1 VVKFRHIIYVIS
13 FCLYA
18 FQGIA
23 QTEAEMKVQA
33 DKLFDTDQYLDAT
46 PLYLRL
52 LSLQPRDANYNYRYG
67 ACLTHNSNN
76 KQEAIRYLSYAVN
89 DPNIAPEAYYFLGK
103 ALHLN
108 YQFNDA
114 IKNFTIYIEKKEKSS
129 KQFDAEREIQ
139 MCQNGKRLITTIS
152 DLVVLDKKE
161 INSDKFFR
169 IYDLSDI
176 GGSLLVTA
184 EFQTKFDKKYN
195 HTPLI
200 HFPQNPSVIYYSS
213 YGENGANGKDIYVR
227 RKLPDGSYGMPQPL
241 QGDVNT
247 KFDEDFPYMHPDGSY
262 LYFSSKGHNSMGGY
276 DVYRS
281 KLDPESTTFGPPENM
296 DFAISSPDDD
306 LFYLVDSMNVN
317 AYFASARQSQ
327 DGKLHVYKVKVDRV
341 PLQLAVIKGNFVSE
355 IDPTNKN
362 INFEIFDFSNGENI
376 GKFNSTE
383 KSSYQI
389 TFPKG
394 GKYEF
399 VMTVPGSSQEFRSVV
414 SIPFMKEF
422 KPLKQKIIHTTEEG
436 KEVIRIINLFNEEV
450 EDPQSVLAEVI
461 KIRSEL
467 NVNVNEFNLDEL
479 EEDKRNQQF
488 LKDLGFDALAL
499 NEISVKLLDDV
510 QKIRDDKKNIEEINN
525 NINSIVVQNTED
537 FNRLEEQIKNKVA
550 ETNNAKTP
558 ESKYIF
564 LKESQQLIK
573 KQSDLKQNSKD
584 LLRLSDSINGVLAAS
599 AAASS
604 LGEMTVVADKFEQ
617 LYKEGK
623 EKEAIAYLV
632 QNRELVAKS
641 MKDES
646 IDLTQNLV
654 DRVVKI
660 DEEITTLNN
669 KIDAYSRELKEV
681 EIAIQSLENT
691 RATAK
696 SKDLAEIDSK
706 IAAKREEA
714 SLILGEKRRLEKR
727 VEVLTNEKYLLNR
740 QIAIIQNASENK
752 TDERVSR
759 DTANRS
765 LKETE
770 KTNTNTLTNFVNSQI
785 EDLERNDPS
794 LKERVVFNSGLKGD
808 NILAEHKTLQTRIEG
823 NKELS
828 REVQLQK
835 LISNAGGT
843 LRSLN
848 DRLTDVEKAIENN
861 KFDDKLNKEKQLI
874 TKGIQDVNQELD
886 RYETELASL
895 TQSSIAD
902 VTEENI
908 QKEIDPT
915 YDNKIENIRNN
926 NSLTEEQLLTE
937 QQKVDEAY
945 IAEAKN
951 LIAANE
957 KALIAK
963 PNDKNLQQR
972 QKVLSELKDQTEKVV
987 TERFS
992 QIEAK
997 QQNKLVVTSKEG
1009 ALKAIDPEYSARKE
1023 TIKSDNNLPK
1033 IERFTAIAKEEEQ
1046 LLNRIDT
1053 RLVDLEK
1060 QQKNDPTN
1068 KKITDE
1074 IKAFRTLKN
1083 EVTSSLANTKNEI
1096 TKLENAEPSST
1107 ITRNE
1112 ILATVDD
1119 GYEARLSRIKSDRQ
1133 LAEKQKIETLIR
1145 EEQQLLSKI
1154 DKRTLEL
1161 EKQLKAEPNNKR
1173 IQEELKALKEL
1184 RTETATEL
1192 STNREELTRL
1202 ESSPEV
1208 SAVDKEKVIANV
1220 DNEYENRV
1228 KSIQNNPSLGTD
1240 EKNKALLSEEKAL
1253 VDKVS
1258 DRIVELKEQLDN
1270 DPNNDAI
1277 KTELSSLEA
1286 IEKEKTQS
1294 IDQKEANLAV
1304 KSSGITSEQLLTEI
1318 APDFTSEIAVIE
1330 NNNNLSENE
1339 KLTKVQLKDK
1349 ALLSKIDTEIV
1360 KVIAQL
1366 KKDPNNSVAKERK
1379 EKLEELK
1386 AIVESRVDERE
1397 QEIANA
1403 ASSNLTQEQLAERKA
1418 NVLKEVD
1425 ASYTDKKESLL
1436 AKQPTP
1442 DYNQLIALEEKLLVK
1457 LEAEK
1462 KNIQKVLAKDPLNK
1476 DFNLSMQLLE
1486 NLIQET
1492 KDASEN
1498 WKELKVGK
1506 TPLVISKEEKN
1517 TLLTEINADYA
1528 KEKER
1533 VEDVKSE
1540 NKQTGLS
1547 EELQLERSL
1556 NADIRERI
1564 AANERVLA
1572 EEPNNK
1578 ILARELEVLNEL
1590 KQENEADIQFI
1601 EKELNALP
1609 IVKNSFTEKQLTEK
1623 ITQLD
1628 PEYLDKVSS
1637 IESNNDLTDKARFEE
1652 LNRIDRT
1659 LLNDVF
1665 AAIERID
1672 EALST
1677 NPTDNSLKFEKDLLE
1692 QTAQRLE
1699 QTIDERE
1706 KEISL
1711 ISDEPAVTTELK
1723 NKFIDQL
1730 DANYRKEITAIE
1742 QNNSFETK
1750 VKAAKFLQEEEALLT
1765 KIEDRLNIL
1774 ELSEPL
1780 SGDLKTE
1787 KEALQQIRKE
1797 LVSSIEKHKDQL
1809 NGSAVSSEVKMS
1821 DKKEVIENLLP
1832 NYYDDKEQIQ
1842 ADNTSTPEEKTA
1854 IQLELEEKVLDLTE
1868 QKLREVQNELKANPS
1883 GEQLKFEENVLA
1895 EVITDVKKEI
1905 ESLSTETT
1913 VAGRT
1918 LEQVSADVLPDYASR
1933 KEVLEQSKME
1943 ESKKVEGLVKLER
1956 ELLSKLEAEKKAIE
1970 KQLLKNPTDQ
1980 ALQQKVSDIEKAIA
1994 EQKRVVAAIEKR
2006 QSELVS
2012 DLAVEKA
2019 LNTADAAYNE
2029 NIKAIQEGNSQ
2040 TKGNDLA
2047 EREAVH
2053 QERIQQQIEAN
2064 DKTLAKKESNE
2075 LSAVNEAL
2083 KAEVAESKVR
2093 EENYRSGNVESNP
2106 IESNPIAQEQFVN
2119 NLREELLDEG
2129 NIAILTSTETTI
2141 NSLKKQ
2147 DQQLAAYEEKLKQEI
2162 ASLSNEIKQN
2172 PTDLNAKEELSWVN
2186 EEIAV
2191 VEKKRRQVS
2200 VSIGELEMEFVA
2212 GTTSE
2217 KRVTSPEIDKLSTE
2231 AALLEKELESTTLSA
2246 TERKSKEKE
2255 LMQNRVVQEKLE
2267 NELLTDYVQEKNSS
2281 TTNELSA
2288 LVAESSTVKGSDE
2301 KVRMVGAQV
2310 SNDLK
2315 EAQELNKS
2323 AEATKN
2329 PSEKNY
2335 LLNQA
2340 AEKQE
2345 EAETIA
2351 AQARYENALSKIEQ
2365 ENGISSLQS
2374 RSDLESKQRRFSVEV
2389 GELTSEIMALDDEI
2403 AQAKTKDQ
2411 PALIAEKKSKEEE
2424 RKLVQ
2429 KQLDA
2434 VNEELAA
2441 IKERSSIFTPE
2452 SKNVSLTFNDER
2464 NIAASETYLEYV
2476 KKANQ
2481 VIKVEDQMLRLES
2494 EQATLQNEI
2503 RTLVSEDVKNPS
2515 ATNKELILEKAAQ
2528 LKQIEEEL
2536 LILANERT
2544 QKQVLADAVLPQ
2556 NTEEAMKIQNLVQ
2569 RGIAPINKVAVAAA
2583 LVAMPSNGLDIK
2595 EVGAGIY
2602 TAANPIPVDVK
2613 VPTGLVYRV
2622 QVGAFAKPI
2631 PQDLFKEFNPVSG
2644 EKLTNGITRYLA
2656 GYFNNSAKVV
2666 DVRDQIKALGYKDAF
2681 AVAYCDGVR
2690 ITIAE
2695 ARILE
2700 ANGQCKAKGEN
2711 ELIMEIAANTAIKMG
2726 LEDTTKVRKVPEI
2739 TYNQA
2744 PGAVKA
2750 EPIETR
2756 KGLFFTVQIGVYNKP
2771 ANATALHNLDPYMTL
2786 RLPNGQIRYSTGIFH
2801 SVEEARARKLEAI
2814 NKGVT
2819 DAFITA
2825 YFNGERIGVNDAI
2838 KMLEEQGTAI
2848 LEPKVKDTNIVNPVN
2863 VVNPVQPVS
2872 TVTVETIEP
2881 KQAEKYF
2888 QIVTKKTFEEFP
2900 KEVLNRYNSH
2910 GSFYFDEKDGKVKS
2924 AVADSDSDLP
2934 QVFYFKDDID
2944 TLIFNSI
2951 SEFSDGTILSLNFV
2965 ENKLP
2970 GDCIDWLLKLNYRK
2984 EYIQS
2989 EEGIRMLIHGVPE
3002 DKIEAIKK
3010 EAEKFGLTVSFF
3022 DAEELNKD
3030 IEK

>member
-1 VVKFRHIIYVIS
+1 
-13 FCLYA
+13 
-18 FQGIA
+18 
-23 QTEAEMKVQA
+23 M
-33 DKLFDTDQYLDAT
+33 
-46 PLYLRL
+46 
-52 LSLQPRDANYNYRYG
+52 
-67 ACLTHNSNN
+67 
-76 KQEAIRYLSYAVN
+76 
-89 DPNIAPEAYYFLGK
+89 
-103 ALHLN
+103 HLN

-161 INSDKFFR
+161 IGSDKFFR

-281 KLDPESTTFGPPENM
+281 KLDPESNTFGPPENM

-355 IDPTNKN
+355 IDPTNKK

-376 GKFNSTE
+376 GKFNSTD
-383 KSSYQI
+383 KSSYLI

-399 VMTVPGSSQEFRSVV
+399 VMTVPGSSKEFLSVV

-436 KEVIRIINLFNEEV
+436 KEVIRIVNLFNEEV

-479 EEDKRNQQF
+479 EEDKLNQQF
-488 LKDLGFDALAL
+488 IKDLGFDALAL

-510 QKIRDDKKNIEEINN
+510 QKARDDKKNIEEINN

-550 ETNNAKTP
+550 ETNNAQTA

-641 MKDES
+641 MKDKS

-696 SKDLAEIDSK
+696 SKDLADIDSK

-714 SLILGEKRRLEKR
+714 ALILGEKRRQEKR
-727 VEVLTNEKYLLNR
+727 VEVLINEKYLLNR

-785 EDLERNDPS
+785 EDLERKDPS
-794 LKERVVFNSGLKGD
+794 LKERVVINSALKGD

-823 NKELS
+823 NQELS
-828 REVQLQK
+828 RDVQLQK
-835 LISNAGGT
+835 LISNAEAT

-848 DRLTDVEKAIENN
+848 NRLTDVEKALENN

-902 VTEENI
+902 VTDENI

-915 YDNKIENIRNN
+915 YNNKIENIRNN
-926 NSLTEEQLLTE
+926 TSLTEEQLLTE

-957 KALIAK
+957 KALIGK

-972 QKVLSELKDQTEKVV
+972 QKVLTDLKEQKEKVV
-987 TERFS
+987 AERFS
-992 QIEAK
+992 QIQAK
-997 QQNKLVVTSKEG
+997 QQNKVVITSKEG
-1009 ALKAIDPEYSARKE
+1009 ALKVIDPDYSARKE
-1023 TIKSDNNLPK
+1023 AIKTDNNLPK
-1033 IERFTAIAKEEEQ
+1033 IERFTAISKEEEQ
-1046 LLNRIDT
+1046 LLNRIDA

-1096 TKLENAEPSST
+1096 TKLENAEPAST

-1119 GYEARLSRIKSDRQ
+1119 GYETRLSGINSDQQ
-1133 LAEKQKIETLIR
+1133 LSKKQKIEVLIR

-1192 STNREELTRL
+1192 SANRVELTRL
-1202 ESSPEV
+1202 ESSPEIA
-1208 SAVDKEKVIANV
+1208 AVEKEKVIANL

-1240 EKNKALLSEEKAL
+1240 EKNKALLIEEKAL

-1258 DRIVELKEQLDN
+1258 NRIVELKEQLDN
-1270 DPNNDAI
+1270 DPNNEAI
-1277 KTELSSLEA
+1277 KTELASLEA

-1304 KSSGITSEQLLTEI
+1304 KSSRITNEQLLTEI
-1318 APDFTSEIAVIE
+1318 APDFTSEIAAIE
-1330 NNNNLSENE
+1330 NNSNLSENE

-1349 ALLSKIDTEIV
+1349 VLLSKIDAEIT

-1366 KKDPNNSVAKERK
+1366 KKDPNNSFAKERK

-1425 ASYTDKKESLL
+1425 PSYADKKESLL

-1457 LEAEK
+1457 LEVEK
-1462 KNIQKVLAKDPLNK
+1462 KSIQKVLAKDPLNK
-1476 DFNLSMQLLE
+1476 DANLSLQLVE
-1486 NLIQET
+1486 SLIQET
-1492 KDASEN
+1492 KAASEN
-1498 WKELKVGK
+1498 WKELKAGL
-1506 TPLVISKEEKN
+1506 TPLAISKEEKN
-1517 TLLTEINADYA
+1517 ILLTEMNTDYA
-1528 KEKER
+1528 KDKER
-1533 VEDVKSE
+1533 LEEVKSAD
-1540 NKQTGLS
+1540 KQAGLS
-1547 EELQLERSL
+1547 EELLWERSL
-1556 NADIRERI
+1556 ESDIRERI
-1564 AANERVLA
+1564 AANERVLS

-1590 KQENEADIQFI
+1590 KQENEAAIQSI

-1609 IVKNSFTEKQLTEK
+1609 IVKNSFTDKQLNEK
-1623 ITQLD
+1623 IAELD
-1628 PEYLDKVSS
+1628 PEYSDKVSA
-1637 IESNNDLTDKARFEE
+1637 IESNTNLTEKTRLEE
-1652 LNRIDRT
+1652 LNRVDRT

-1672 EALST
+1672 EAIANNLS
-1677 NPTDNSLKFEKDLLE
+1677 DNSLKVEKDLLE
-1692 QTAQRLE
+1692 QTAQRIE
-1699 QTIDERE
+1699 QTIDKRE

-1711 ISDEPAVTTELK
+1711 VSDEPVVSAELK
-1723 NKFIDQL
+1723 NNFIDQI
-1730 DANYRKEITAIE
+1730 DANYRKEIAAIE
-1742 QNNSFETK
+1742 QNNSFDTK
-1750 VKAAKFLQEEEALLT
+1750 EKAAKFLQEEEALLT

-1797 LVSSIEKHKDQL
+1797 LVSSIEKHKDQA
-1809 NGSAVSSEVKMS
+1809 NGSVVPSAVTMS

-1832 NYYDDKEQIQ
+1832 NYYDEKEQIQ
-1842 ADNTSTPEEKTA
+1842 ADNTSTLEEKTA
-1854 IQLELEEKVLDLTE
+1854 QQLALEEKVLELGE
-1868 QKLREVQNELKANPS
+1868 QKLSEIQSELKTNPS
-1883 GEQLKFEENVLA
+1883 NEQLKFEENVLA

-1918 LEQVSADVLPDYASR
+1918 LEQVSAEVLPDYASR
-1933 KEVLEQSKME
+1933 KEVLEQSKLE

-1956 ELLSKLEAEKKAIE
+1956 ELLSKLENEKKAIE

-1980 ALQQKVSDIEKAIA
+1980 ALQQKVTDLEKAIA
-1994 EQKRVVAAIEKR
+1994 EQKRVVTATEKR
-2006 QSELVS
+2006 QSELLR
-2012 DLAVEKA
+2012 DLAVEKS

-2075 LSAVNEAL
+2075 LNAVNEAL

-2093 EENYRSGNVESNP
+2093 EENYRSGNMDSNP
-2106 IESNPIAQEQFVN
+2106 IETNSVTQEQFVN
-2119 NLREELLDEG
+2119 NLREVLLEGNSTILTATETTINGLKNQDQQLAAYEAKLKQEIETLTNEIKQDPSNQKAKEELSWLNDELAVVEKKRREVIVSIGELEKETTSVAQEQFVDNLREELLEG
-2129 NIAILTSTETTI
+2129 NTAILASTETTI
-2141 NSLKKQ
+2141 NGLKNQ

-2162 ASLSNEIKQN
+2162 ETLTNEIKQDPSN
-2172 PTDLNAKEELSWVN
+2172 QKAKEELSWLN
-2186 EEIAV
+2186 EELSI

-2200 VSIGELEMEFVA
+2200 VSIGELEMEFIA
-2212 GTTSE
+2212 GTTTE
-2217 KRVTSPEIDKLSTE
+2217 KRVTSPEIEKLSTE
-2231 AALLEKELESTTLSA
+2231 SAVLEKELESTTLSA

-2267 NELLTDYVQEKNSS
+2267 NELLADYVQEKNSS
-2281 TTNELSA
+2281 TTKELEV
-2288 LVAESSTVKGSDE
+2288 LLAESSTVKGSDE
-2301 KVRMVGAQV
+2301 KVRMVEAQV
-2310 SNDLK
+2310 SNDLT

-2345 EAETIA
+2345 EAEAIA

-2365 ENGISSLQS
+2365 ENGVGSLQS
-2374 RSDLESKQRRFSVEV
+2374 KSDLESKQRRFSVEV
-2389 GELTSEIMALDDEI
+2389 GELTSEIMALDYAI
-2403 AQAKTKDQ
+2403 AQAKKNDQ

-2441 IKERSSIFTPE
+2441 IKERLSIFTPE

-2464 NIAASETYLEYV
+2464 DIASSETYLEYV
-2476 KKANQ
+2476 KKVNE

-2494 EQATLQNEI
+2494 QQANLQNEI
-2503 RTLVSEDVKNPS
+2503 RKLASEGVKNPS
-2515 ATNKELILEKAAQ
+2515 ATNKELISEKASQ

-2536 LILANERT
+2536 IILSNERT
-2544 QKQVLADAVLPQ
+2544 QKQILADDVLPQ

-2583 LVAMPSNGLDIK
+2583 LVAMPSNGIDIK

-2622 QVGAFAKPI
+2622 QIGAFAKPI

-2690 ITIAE
+2690 ITLAE

-2700 ANGQCKAKGEN
+2700 TNGQCKAKGEN
-2711 ELIMEIAANTAIKMG
+2711 ELIMEIAANTAIQMG
-2726 LEDTTKVRKVPEI
+2726 LEESTKDRIVPEI
-2739 TYNQA
+2739 YYNQA

-2756 KGLFFTVQIGVYNKP
+2756 KGLFFTVQIGVYNQP
-2771 ANATALHNLDPYMTL
+2771 ANAAALFNLEPYMSL

-2838 KMLEEQGTAI
+2838 KMLEERGTSI
-2848 LEPKVKDTNIVNPVN
+2848 LEPKVKDTNAVNPVN
-2863 VVNPVQPVS
+2863 VVNPVQPVN
-2872 TVTVETIEP
+2872 TVTIETIEP
-2881 KQAEKYF
+2881 KQVEKYY
-2888 QIVTKKTFEEFP
+2888 QIATKKSFEEFP

-2965 ENKLP
+2965 ENQLP

-2989 EEGIRMLIHGVPE
+2989 EEGIRMLIHGVPAE
-3002 DKIEAIKK
+3002 KIEVISK